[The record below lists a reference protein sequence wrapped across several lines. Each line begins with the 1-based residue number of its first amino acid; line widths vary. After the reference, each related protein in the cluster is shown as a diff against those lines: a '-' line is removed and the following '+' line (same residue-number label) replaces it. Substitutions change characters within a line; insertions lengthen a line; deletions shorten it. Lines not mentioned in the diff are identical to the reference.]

1 MPNIRVKDVDT
12 RQGCTREREE
22 LRKKRASKIIAGA
35 GGVVAALLLVGCATA
50 QGPTEDGAADALKIY
65 STTGYLADLVENVAP
80 DAEVTTMVGPGG
92 DPHTYQPSTRD
103 IETIMSADLVLWN
116 GLHLEAQMID
126 QLESLGDAQ
135 LAVGDQLPA
144 ELLLAW
150 PETDERGN
158 PLHDP
163 HVWNSPEAWALV
175 VGFVADKLSE
185 IDPQNAGE
193 YRANAD
199 AYIAEIEAAA
209 AEAAQLLETIPE
221 PRILITGHDAFAY
234 FGDTYGL
241 DVYATDFIST
251 EAQLSPQELSELA
264 ALIAENEVPV
274 IFQDN
279 QANPQAITSL
289 REAVLARGWEV
300 AISDLELYA
309 DSLGAEPGVDT
320 YLGVFT
326 HNARA
331 VAEAL
336 GS

>member
-1 MPNIRVKDVDT
+1 MRVMIVDT

-22 LRKKRASKIIAGA
+22 LRKKRASKVIAGVC
-35 GGVVAALLLVGCATA
+35 GVVAALSLVGCASG
-50 QGPTEDGAADALKIY
+50 QGSTQNGSADVLKVY

-135 LAVGDQLPA
+135 LAVGDKLPA
-144 ELLLAW
+144 ELLLDW

-163 HVWNSPEAWALV
+163 HVWNSPEAWVLV

-185 IDPQNAGE
+185 IDPQNADQ
-193 YRANAD
+193 YRSNANA
-199 AYIAEIEAAA
+199 YVAEIEAAA

-234 FGDTYGL
+234 FGDTYDL

-264 ALIAENEVPV
+264 ELIADNEIPV

-289 REAVLARGWEV
+289 REAVLARGWDVE
-300 AISDLELYA
+300 ISGLELYA

-320 YLGVFT
+320 YLGVFA

-331 VAEAL
+331 VSEAL